1 MATTDPTGP
10 LTGIRVLEFSLIV
23 AMPFNGILL
32 SDFGAD
38 VIKVEPL
45 TGDPYRSSGAIV
57 PGEGKRFQSLNRGK
71 RSLAIDLATDDGRQL
86 LYRILPQVDV
96 VTINYRPGVAQ
107 RLGIDYDT
115 LSAIHPG
122 LIYGNLT
129 GFGPRGPMAGAGATD
144 LAATAY
150 AGLVVGDAKVGP
162 HGEPQGLTPAI
173 ADYTTGAAIG
183 MAICAAL
190 FHRDRTG
197 EGQLIEGSLLQS
209 ALAIQD
215 VYVMRQPVTDAS
227 MRDPMMEDVQR
238 LRAAGASYAD
248 QLERRNEY
256 RNSGAAP
263 PRLYYRSY
271 VARDGAIVLGCL
283 TKATRDG
290 ARRVLDM
297 QHDNS
302 DQPEFDSTDPETRHQ
317 TEVWMAEIEQKVR
330 LQPVAHWL
338 QRFRE
343 AGVPVAPVQFPEELA
358 DDPQVEAMGI
368 MVDLDHE
375 ITGPQRVVG
384 PIVSMSKTPLAARRA
399 APPLGRHTA
408 EVLSELGL
416 TPEEIAAFRANNIIG
431 GD

>member
-1 MATTDPTGP
+1 MADPTGP
-10 LTGIRVLEFSLIV
+10 LDGIRVLEFSLIV
-23 AMPFNGILL
+23 AMPFNGVLL

-45 TGDPYRSSGAIV
+45 TGDPYRNSGAVV

-71 RSLAIDLATDDGRQL
+71 RSLAIDLSTEEGRQL
-86 LYRILPQVDV
+86 LYRVIPQIDV

-115 LSAIHPG
+115 LSALNSS
-122 LIYGNLT
+122 LIYGNLS

-144 LAATAY
+144 IAATAY
-150 AGLVVGDAKVGP
+150 AGLVAHDGKLGP
-162 HGEPQGLTPAI
+162 HGEPQPLTPAI
-173 ADYTTGAAIG
+173 ADYTTGTAIG

-190 FHRDRTG
+190 LHRERTG

-227 MRDPMMEDVQR
+227 MRDPMMEDVDK
-238 LRAAGASYAD
+238 LRAAGATYTE

-256 RNSGAAP
+256 RNSGSAP

-283 TKATRDG
+283 TKSTRDG
-290 ARRVLDM
+290 ARSVLDM

-302 DQPEFDSTDPETRHQ
+302 DEPEFDSTDPATRRQ
-317 TEVWMAEIEQKVR
+317 ASVWMDEIELKVR
-330 LQPVAHWL
+330 QHPVAHWL
-338 QRFRE
+338 QLFRDS
-343 AGVPVAPVQFPEELA
+343 GVPVAPVQFPEELS

-384 PIVSMSKTPLAARRA
+384 PIVSMSKTPLVARRA
-399 APPLGRHTA
+399 SPTLGGHTT
-408 EVLSELGL
+408 ELLSELGI
-416 TPEEIAAFRANNIIG
+416 TNDEIIDYRANNIIG
-431 GD
+431 GEY

>member
-1 MATTDPTGP
+1 VAEPTGP
-10 LTGIRVLEFSLIV
+10 LDGIRVLEFSLIV

-38 VIKVEPL
+38 VVKVEPL

-71 RSLAIDLATDDGRQL
+71 RSLAIDLATEQGRAL
-86 LYRILPQVDV
+86 LHHILPQFDV
-96 VTINYRPGVAQ
+96 VTINYRPGVAA

-115 LSAIHPG
+115 LSAIHPS

-144 LAATAY
+144 IAATAY
-150 AGLVVGDAKVGP
+150 AGLVAGDGKLGP
-162 HGEPQGLTPAI
+162 HGEPQSLTPAI
-173 ADYTTGAAIG
+173 ADYTTGTAIG

-190 FHRDRTG
+190 LHRERTG

-215 VYVMRQPVTDAS
+215 VNVMRQPVTDAS
-227 MRDPMMEDVQR
+227 MRDPMMEDVDR
-238 LRAAGASYAD
+238 LRAEGAPYAE
-248 QLERRNEY
+248 QLARRNEY

-271 VARDGAIVLGCL
+271 VAHDGAIVLGCL

-290 ARRVLDM
+290 ARTVLDM

-302 DQPEFDSTDPETRHQ
+302 DEPEFDSTDPETRRQ
-317 TEVWMAEIEQKVR
+317 TDVWMDEIELKVR
-330 LQPVAHWL
+330 QHPVAHWL
-338 QRFRE
+338 QLFRD
-343 AGVPVAPVQFPEELA
+343 AGVPVAPVQFPEELS

-384 PIVSMSKTPLAARRA
+384 PIVSMSKTPLVARRA
-399 APPLGRHTA
+399 SPALGSHTT
-408 EVLSELGL
+408 ELLRELGL
-416 TPEEIAAFRANNIIG
+416 LETEIDDYRANNIIG
-431 GD
+431 GE